1 MKALITDHI
10 SKIGISILKKG
21 DFETTGNFRR
31 LI

>member
-1 MKALITDHI
+1 MNDLNTDPLSKA
-10 SKIGISILKKG
+10 GISILKKG